1 MYYILAE
8 LTGVVAE
15 ILLAHIYFNGFFTK
29 RSHPRWAMVGSY
41 IAFGVILTALAF
53 LPNVSFLRLVFC
65 ATGLGMIVYFFSR
78 SSVLQAVYASISYS
92 GLYVLNEMLVFGL
105 FALFHIDVQQIMS
118 DARTRT
124 MAIIITHMLLWLCVL
139 IVLAITKRRRTAITL
154 SFLLTLT
161 PGYIAGIV
169 LGLSFCMHVLSGDE
183 VMPVPIL
190 VSAIGLLYVNIVIV
204 LYAERAKSA
213 SDQKLQAELAVH
225 HYAMQEQYYT
235 QLRSEQEETRAMF
248 HDINKYMQ
256 AMRTLAAEGNVAEVN
271 QMMAETQELFDSL
284 TTVVD
289 VGNSVVSVI
298 LNEYREITEDADIS
312 FTFDVSVPQNL
323 GISAVDL
330 YVLMGNTLDNAVEAC
345 ASVPAEERYIR
356 IQMRTYHNI
365 LFYQI
370 ENPFA
375 EGYPQRSRGK
385 NHGYGLQNVRKCVEK
400 HDGHMSVS
408 QNDNKFVLSMRL
420 NGCVP
425 IDCQLLEN
433 THLSV

>member
-8 LTGVVAE
+8 LTGVIAE

-139 IVLAITKRRRTAITL
+139 IVLAITKHRRTAITL

-169 LGLSFCMHVLSGDE
+169 LGLSFCMHVLSGDK

-213 SDQKLQAELAVH
+213 SDQKLQAELAAH

>member
-213 SDQKLQAELAVH
+213 SDQKLQAELAEH

-284 TTVVD
+284 TAVVD

-330 YVLMGNTLDNAVEAC
+330 YVLLGNTLDNAVEAC

-425 IDCQLLEN
+425 IDCQLLDN
-433 THLSV
+433 TYSSV

>member
-29 RSHPRWAMVGSY
+29 RSYPRWAMVGSY

-213 SDQKLQAELAVH
+213 SDQKLQAELAEH

>member
-1 MYYILAE
+1 MYILAE

-15 ILLAHIYFNGFFTK
+15 ILLSYIYFKGFFLK
-29 RSHPRWAMVGSY
+29 RSYLWWVLGTTY
-41 IAFGVILTALAF
+41 TIYGVILAVLSFALNA
-53 LPNVSFLRLVFC
+53 SFLRLAFC
-65 ATGLGMIVYFFSR
+65 AIALGLIAYSFFNASL
-78 SSVLQAVYASISYS
+78 LQAAYASISYCC
-92 GLYVLNEMLVFGL
+92 LYVLNEMLIFGL
-105 FALFHIDVQQIMS
+105 FSLFDIDAQAIMS
-118 DARTRT
+118 FGNSR
-124 MAIIITHMLLWLCVL
+124 AICIITSHMLLWLCVL
-139 IVLAITKRRRTAITL
+139 IVLAITKRKRTAITL
-154 SFLLTLT
+154 PFLLTLT

-169 LGLSFCMHVLSGDE
+169 LGLSFCRQVLSGE
-183 VMPVPIL
+183 EGMSVPIL
-190 VSAIGLLYVNIVIV
+190 TSAIGLLYLNIVII

-213 SDQKLQAELAVH
+213 SDQKLQVELAEH
-225 HYAMQEQYYT
+225 HYAMQEQYYA

-256 AMRTLAAEGNVAEVN
+256 AMRTLAAEGNAAEVN

-298 LNEYREITEDADIS
+298 LNEYREITEDADIP

-330 YVLMGNTLDNAVEAC
+330 YVLLGNTLDNAIEAC
-345 ASVPAEERYIR
+345 QSLPIEERYIR
-356 IQMRTYHNI
+356 IQMRIYHNI

-370 ENPFA
+370 ENPYV

-400 HDGHMSVS
+400 HNGHMSIT
-408 QNDNKFVLSMRL
+408 QNGNKFVLSMRL
-420 NGCVP
+420 NDCIP
-425 IDCQLLEN
+425 IDCKLLEGD
-433 THLSV
+433 HSLV

>member
-41 IAFGVILTALAF
+41 IVFGVILTALAF

-183 VMPVPIL
+183 VMPIPIL

-213 SDQKLQAELAVH
+213 SDQKLQAELAEH
-225 HYAMQEQYYT
+225 HYAMHEQYYT

>member
-41 IAFGVILTALAF
+41 IVFGVILTALAF

-213 SDQKLQAELAVH
+213 SDQKLQAELAEH

-284 TTVVD
+284 TAVVD

-425 IDCQLLEN
+425 IDCQLLDN
-433 THLSV
+433 TYSSV

>member
-1 MYYILAE
+1 MYIIAE
-8 LTGVVAE
+8 LTGVVTE
-15 ILLAHIYFNGFFTK
+15 MLLAHIYFNGFFTK
-29 RSHPRWAMVGSY
+29 RSRPWWAMGSAY
-41 IAFGVILTALAF
+41 IVSGIILALLSF
-53 LPNVSFLRLVFC
+53 VPNASFLRLAFY
-65 ATGLGMIVYFFSR
+65 AIALLLIAYSFFSA
-78 SSVLQAVYASISYS
+78 SIIQAIYASISYCC
-92 GLYVLNEMLVFGL
+92 LYVLNEMLIFGL
-105 FALFHIDVQQIMS
+105 FSLFHIDAQTIMS
-118 DARTRT
+118 YGQTR
-124 MAIIITHMLLWLCVL
+124 AIGIIISHMLLWLCVL
-139 IVLAITKRRRTAITL
+139 IVLAITKRKRTAITL
-154 SFLLTLT
+154 PFLLTLT
-161 PGYIAGIV
+161 PGYIAGII
-169 LGLSFCMHVLSGDE
+169 LGLSFCQQVLSGDE
-183 VMPVPIL
+183 RMSVPVL
-190 VSAIGLLYVNIVIV
+190 VSAIGLLYLNIVII

-213 SDQKLQAELAVH
+213 SDQKLQAELAEH

-256 AMRTLAAEGNVAEVN
+256 AMRTLATEGNAVEVN

-298 LNEYREITEDADIS
+298 LNEYREITEDADIP
-312 FTFDVSVPQNL
+312 FNFDVSVPPNL

-330 YVLMGNTLDNAVEAC
+330 YVLLGNTLDNAIGAC
-345 ASVPAEERYIR
+345 QSLPIEERYIR
-356 IQMRTYHNI
+356 IQMRIYHNI

-370 ENPFA
+370 ENPYA
-375 EGYPQRSRGK
+375 VGYLQCSRGK

-408 QNDNKFVLSMRL
+408 QNDNKFILSMRL
-420 NGCVP
+420 NDCVP

>member
-213 SDQKLQAELAVH
+213 SDQKLQAELAEH

-271 QMMAETQELFDSL
+271 QMLAETQELFDSL

-312 FTFDVSVPQNL
+312 FSKSFFD
-323 GISAVDL
+323 ISFHPIYYTKRRL
-330 YVLMGNTLDNAVEAC
+330 PESNRLFKREYEA
-345 ASVPAEERYIR
+345 
-356 IQMRTYHNI
+356 
-365 LFYQI
+365 
-370 ENPFA
+370 
-375 EGYPQRSRGK
+375 
-385 NHGYGLQNVRKCVEK
+385 RK
-400 HDGHMSVS
+400 
-408 QNDNKFVLSMRL
+408 
-420 NGCVP
+420 
-425 IDCQLLEN
+425 
-433 THLSV
+433 T

>member
-15 ILLAHIYFNGFFTK
+15 ILLAHIYFKSFFTK

-53 LPNVSFLRLVFC
+53 LPNFSFLRLVFC
-65 ATGLGMIVYFFSR
+65 ATGLGMIVYFFSQ
-78 SSVLQAVYASISYS
+78 SSVLQAVCASISYS

-105 FALFHIDVQQIMS
+105 FSLFHIDVQQIMS

-139 IVLAITKRRRTAITL
+139 IVLAITKHRRTAITL

-190 VSAIGLLYVNIVIV
+190 TSAIGLLYLNIVIV

-213 SDQKLQAELAVH
+213 SDQKLQAELAEH

-298 LNEYREITEDADIS
+298 LNEYREITEDADIP

-330 YVLMGNTLDNAVEAC
+330 YVLLGNTLDNAIEAC
-345 ASVPAEERYIR
+345 QSLPIEERYIR
-356 IQMRTYHNI
+356 IQMRIYHNI

-370 ENPFA
+370 ENPYA

-400 HDGHMSVS
+400 HNGHMSIS

-420 NGCVP
+420 NDCVP
-425 IDCQLLEN
+425 IDCELLESN
-433 THLSV
+433 SLLI

>member
-183 VMPVPIL
+183 VMPIPIL

-213 SDQKLQAELAVH
+213 SDQKLQAELAEH

-345 ASVPAEERYIR
+345 ASVPVEERYIR

-385 NHGYGLQNVRKCVEK
+385 NHGYGLKNVRKCVEK

-433 THLSV
+433 THLSA

>member
-1 MYYILAE
+1 MYIIAE
-8 LTGVVAE
+8 LTGVVTE
-15 ILLAHIYFNGFFTK
+15 TLLAHIYFNGFFTK
-29 RSHPRWAMVGSY
+29 RSRPWWAMGSAY
-41 IAFGVILTALAF
+41 IVSGIILALLSF
-53 LPNVSFLRLVFC
+53 VPNASFLRLAFY
-65 ATGLGMIVYFFSR
+65 ATALLLIAYSFFSA
-78 SSVLQAVYASISYS
+78 SIIQAIYASVSYCC
-92 GLYVLNEMLVFGL
+92 LYVLNEMLIFGL
-105 FALFHIDVQQIMS
+105 FSLFHIDAQTIMS
-118 DARTRT
+118 YGQAR
-124 MAIIITHMLLWLCVL
+124 AICIIISHMLLWLCVL
-139 IVLAITKRRRTAITL
+139 IVLAITKRKRTAITL
-154 SFLLTLT
+154 PFLLTLT
-161 PGYIAGIV
+161 PGYIAGII
-169 LGLSFCMHVLSGDE
+169 LGLSFCQQVLSGDE
-183 VMPVPIL
+183 RMSVPVL
-190 VSAIGLLYVNIVIV
+190 VSAIGLLYLNIVII

-213 SDQKLQAELAVH
+213 SDQKLQAELAEH

-256 AMRTLAAEGNVAEVN
+256 AMRTLAAEGNAVEVN

-298 LNEYREITEDADIS
+298 LNEYREITEDADIP
-312 FTFDVSVPQNL
+312 FNFDVSVPPNL

-330 YVLMGNTLDNAVEAC
+330 YVLLGNTLDNAIEAC
-345 ASVPAEERYIR
+345 QSLPIEERYIR
-356 IQMRTYHNI
+356 IQMRIYHNI

-370 ENPFA
+370 ENPYA

-385 NHGYGLQNVRKCVEK
+385 SHGYGLQNVRKCVEK

-408 QNDNKFVLSMRL
+408 QNDNKFILSMRL

>member
-213 SDQKLQAELAVH
+213 SDQKLQAELAEH

-289 VGNSVVSVI
+289 IGNSVVSVI
-298 LNEYREITEDADIS
+298 MNEYREITEDADIS

>member
-183 VMPVPIL
+183 VMPIPIL

-213 SDQKLQAELAVH
+213 SDQKLQAELAEH

-289 VGNSVVSVI
+289 VNVI

-330 YVLMGNTLDNAVEAC
+330 YVLLGNTLDNAIEAC
-345 ASVPAEERYIR
+345 QSLPIEERYIR
-356 IQMRTYHNI
+356 IQMRIYHNI

-370 ENPFA
+370 ENPYA
-375 EGYPQRSRGK
+375 EGYLQCSRGK

-408 QNDNKFVLSMRL
+408 QNDNKFILSMRL